1 MRNLERVLAAALEMR
16 NNGKSKATLK
26 RIAFYPVLGYSLQL
40 SVIPLQHRSCSV
52 CMSFVRLGHH
62 NG

>member
-1 MRNLERVLAAALEMR
+1 VTTLRASFSFELDIVLCSA
-16 NNGKSKATLK
+16 
-26 RIAFYPVLGYSLQL
+26 